1 MCSGAPSS
9 PEKQRRTT
17 MSRRLG
23 CAKISTNIFR
33 SITIEPAVSL
43 YMFTSFVHI
52 SIFQALIYEKASL
65 RVNRSLNDSSVNMSA
80 TDIQLLTQKLA
91 NHTYLYSTLCLLFP
105 SLFVAGIYGSLSD
118 LKYKKKTL
126 VLPFFGLLLADVNYI
141 VQAYFLEFNI
151 YLLLISDLIFG
162 MFGGFTAILGSIFSY
177 SARHADR
184 SKNSYR
190 IATMEACLG
199 FGGTLGFVLAGILHR
214 SLSYWAIF
222 ALNLVLHALVLTYML
237 IRVSGKTPTSE
248 APANVEPPNNGA
260 LAKLSLF
267 QHVQF
272 HLMQLKYTLVKKRPA
287 DGRRCIVYCL
297 VAFCTAYYLSN
308 GAQHIMFF
316 YFKHRYG
323 WAITEYGFFRGV
335 YYALSS
341 IIVLIVYPTLRRRGV
356 TDLVLAL
363 CGIISR
369 SIGCL
374 VLGLAPNGSLACIT
388 LLFFSLN
395 RFNATGLRCTLS
407 AEVSLAEQGKIFAIL
422 AMLESVIGL
431 LASLS
436 FNLLFPQTLSFF
448 SGFSY
453 VLICALFLV
462 PFSCILLTRRTI
474 RRRHSRT

>member
-1 MCSGAPSS
+1 M
-9 PEKQRRTT
+9 
-17 MSRRLG
+17 
-23 CAKISTNIFR
+23 
-33 SITIEPAVSL
+33 

-65 RVNRSLNDSSVNMSA
+65 RVSKSLNGSSINISD
-80 TDIQLLTQKLA
+80 TEIRLRTQTLA

-105 SLFVAGIYGSLSD
+105 SLLIAGIYGSLSD

-151 YLLLISDLIFG
+151 YLLLISDLVFG
-162 MFGGFTAILGSIFSY
+162 VFGGYTAILGSIFSY
-177 SARHADR
+177 SARHSDR
-184 SKNSYR
+184 KKNSYR

-214 SLSYWAIF
+214 SLSFWAIF
-222 ALNLVLHALVLTYML
+222 ALNLVLHSLVLAYML
-237 IRVSGKTPTSE
+237 IRVSGNPPTSSE
-248 APANVEPPNNGA
+248 SPANIEPPINAYGA
-260 LAKLSLF
+260 
-267 QHVQF
+267 
-272 HLMQLKYTLVKKRPA
+272 
-287 DGRRCIVYCL
+287 CL
-297 VAFCTAYYLSN
+297 

-316 YFKHRYG
+316 YLKHRYD
-323 WAITEYGFFRGV
+323 IFFGFRLIVTVF
-335 YYALSS
+335 SFCQ
-341 IIVLIVYPTLRRRGV
+341 VLIIYPTLRRRGV
-356 TDLVLAL
+356 TDLMLAL
-363 CGIISR
+363 CGIVSR

-374 VLGLAPNGSLACIT
+374 VLGLVCPA
-388 LLFFSLN
+388 LN
-395 RFNATGLRCTLS
+395 SARLQLCLS
-407 AEVSLAEQGKIFAIL
+407 VYILGKLFAIL

-453 VLICALFLV
+453 LLISCLFLV
-462 PFSCILLTRRTI
+462 PFTCILLTRRLI